1 MEPYI
6 SDRVVRMEKIVIIG
20 SPGAGK
26 STFARKLGSI
36 LTIKVVHLDR
46 VFWRYD
52 WQEKPRETRIDIL
65 QKLVQEKQWLIE
77 GTYLGSSEPRL
88 NKADTIIFLDIPFLL
103 CLERIIKRHRKP
115 DGHPRHDIPD
125 GCIDNLNLFRMLKVL
140 VFPLK
145 GRRTLQKK
153 LREFPKEK
161 VITLQSTKEAD
172 DFLAQLK
179 PRASENSKPH
189 YRLSRV

>member
-115 DGHPRHDIPD
+115 RSEE
-125 GCIDNLNLFRMLKVL
+125 
-140 VFPLK
+140 
-145 GRRTLQKK
+145 RRVG
-153 LREFPKEK
+153 KEC
-161 VITLQSTKEAD
+161 
-172 DFLAQLK
+172 
-179 PRASENSKPH
+179 R
-189 YRLSRV
+189 SR